1 MELTRL
7 RRAVAITVVE
17 IKPHRWCWKVFE
29 VLRVEPVLPEK
40 PLLVP
45 YDSMWR
51 RFAEFKSV
59 ADSLQTRSES
69 FNLLLLAR
77 GNRLQFLHFIDRSVA
92 RPAADGPNSRR
103 PLQR

>member
-17 IKPHRWCWKVFE
+17 IKPHRWYWKVFE
-29 VLRVEPVLPEK
+29 VLGVEPVLPEK

-45 YDSMWR
+45 YNSMWR

-59 ADSLQTRSES
+59 ADSVQTRSES
-69 FNLLLLAR
+69 FNLLLLEAQETDNTR
-77 GNRLQFLHFIDRSVA
+77 ITRIVTNHTTPESFYFV
-92 RPAADGPNSRR
+92 
-103 PLQR
+103 